1 MRFRLTCQDFAVPA
15 SQIRIVATEATR
27 KAGNSEAF
35 RNRIEEATGW
45 KVELLP
51 KELEGRIGAYGVA
64 SSFNAVEGLVMDLGG
79 GSTQITWMKTEN
91 GEVRMSEVGSVSLPV
106 GAAALGQLLEEAESG
121 GKKGVEALASRIE
134 GELREAVKAIEIPR
148 HCLESA
154 EGLNLYLSGGGFRGW
169 GFVLMSEHAI
179 RPYPIPIING
189 FSVRRE
195 EFLNSSVV
203 RAAVQKEDTPDIF
216 RVSKRRASQVP
227 AVAFLVDCLSRAL
240 PSITDVYFCQG
251 GVREG
256 MHFIDLGD
264 EKRGEHPLVSV
275 TREYGGE
282 SVIPLM
288 ELLSAATEDLWH
300 QHREG
305 SPVFDK
311 SVLTAV
317 VQAMYVHAS
326 FPKDLRAGAAL
337 RSTTTGLFAAAHG
350 ISHQQR
356 AILSL
361 VLCNRYGGFAS
372 ISPTEQDFYK
382 RMTQLLAPGTAWWC
396 MFLGRVAAVIA
407 NIYPSGTVREE
418 RLKIT
423 VGHDLNDKKEKHL
436 RIDIRILDSVLLD
449 EGLQGALKK
458 LAKAGKKKTWVSG
471 VGSKI
476 QLTVNGSRYAGSSE

>member
-1 MRFRLTCQDFAVPA
+1 
-15 SQIRIVATEATR
+15 
-27 KAGNSEAF
+27 
-35 RNRIEEATGW
+35 
-45 KVELLP
+45 
-51 KELEGRIGAYGVA
+51 
-64 SSFNAVEGLVMDLGG
+64 MDLGG

-91 GEVRMSEVGSVSLPV
+91 GEVKMSEVGSVSLPF
-106 GAAALGQLLEEAESG
+106 GAAALSQLLDEAGSD

-134 GELREAVKAIEIPR
+134 RELGEAIKTIDIPK
-148 HCLESA
+148 HFFESK

-203 RAAVQKEDTPDIF
+203 RAAVQREDTPDIF

-227 AVAFLVDCLSRAL
+227 AVAFLVDCLSRAI
-240 PSITDVYFCQG
+240 PSITDVHFCQG

-256 MHFIDLGD
+256 MHFIELGD

-282 SVIPLM
+282 SVVPLM
-288 ELLSAATEDLWH
+288 ELLSAATDHLWH
-300 QHREG
+300 GRREC

-326 FPKDLRAGAAL
+326 YPKDLRAGAAL

-350 ISHQQR
+350 ISHEQR

-361 VLCNRYGGFAS
+361 VLCNRYGGFGS
-372 ISPTEQDFYK
+372 ISPTEQDFY
-382 RMTQLLAPGTAWWC
+382 RRITQLLAPRTAWWC
-396 MFLGRVAAVIA
+396 MFLGRVAAIIA
-407 NIYPSGTVREE
+407 NIYPSGVIREE
-418 RLKIT
+418 RLKIV
-423 VGHDLNDKKEKHL
+423 VGHVSNEKKETQLH
-436 RIDIRILDSVLLD
+436 IDFGILDNVLLD

-458 LAKAGKKKTWVSG
+458 VAKAGKKKNWVNG

-476 QLTVNGSRYAGSSE
+476 KLTVNGSEYGGGSE